1 MQAAA
6 ILTQPRTRTGVPNA
20 VLGVL
25 ILIGAELM
33 FFAGLISSYLVN
45 RVSSR
50 VPWPPLDQPRLPV
63 EVTAVNTGVLL
74 LSGLL
79 LFLSATGKVR
89 ATRRLPAARI
99 AVFLGVV
106 FLAIQGYEWVRLI
119 GFGITVH
126 SSLFGS
132 FFYTLI
138 GAHGLHVLG
147 GILAI
152 LPILF
157 RREMPSQGTMS
168 AAGLYWYFV
177 VLIWPLLYY
186 LLYLL

>member
-1 MQAAA
+1 MQTATF
-6 ILTQPRTRTGVPNA
+6 IPQTTRTGIPNA

-25 ILIGAELM
+25 VLVGAELM
-33 FFAGLISSYLVN
+33 FFTGLISSYLVN
-45 RVSSR
+45 RISSR
-50 VPWPPLDQPRLPV
+50 LPWPPVDQPRLPV
-63 EVTAVNTGVLL
+63 EATAVNTAILL

-79 LFLSATGKVR
+79 LYLAVQGRVR
-89 ATRRLPAARI
+89 IELRQNVARI
-99 AVFLGVV
+99 AVFLGLV
-106 FLAIQGYEWVRLI
+106 FLIIQGSEWVRLL

-126 SSLFGS
+126 SSLFGA

-152 LPILF
+152 TPILF
-157 RREMPSQGTMS
+157 RKEPPSQDTMR
-168 AAGLYWYFV
+168 AAAIYWYFV
-177 VLIWPLLYY
+177 VLLWPLLYF